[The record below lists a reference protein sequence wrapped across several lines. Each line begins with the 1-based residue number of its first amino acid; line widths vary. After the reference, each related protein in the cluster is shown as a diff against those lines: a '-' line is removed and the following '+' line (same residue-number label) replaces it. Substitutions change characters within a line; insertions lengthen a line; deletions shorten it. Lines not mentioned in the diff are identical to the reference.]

1 MTFVLSDLS
10 FEGVSKIV
18 NPVLVALGLQTSE
31 PSSPPDGAL
40 WAESFLPA
48 IKTRIAGKS
57 KDLFADIGSA
67 FIWKAIP
74 GSVNI
79 YAIGLR
85 GPTQVGTATIAVM
98 STANK
103 HQMTP
108 RLDYLVTTASTSAVA
123 GYRGTLGQVTV
134 GGPAADEGGFRFGQ
148 VWGPA
153 TGVATTTHRCFMGL
167 TNNIGAPTDVQPS
180 TVVNCCGMGWDAAD
194 ANIQMIFNDGS
205 GTATKVDLGSSFPVP
220 TVDRTSLYKL
230 EMFSPKGTTQ
240 AVYWRVT
247 DLVSGAVATGVQT
260 TDLPST
266 TTLMQPRGW
275 MSVGGTSSVIGIAL
289 VGIYIDPLI

>member
-1 MTFVLSDLS
+1 MAGLLSDLD
-10 FEGVSKIV
+10 FGGLTKVL
-18 NPVLVALGLQTSE
+18 NPVLVALGLQASE
-31 PSSPPDGAL
+31 PASLPDGAL
-40 WAESFLPA
+40 WAESFYPA
-48 IKTRIAGKS
+48 IKARIGGKS

-67 FIWKAIP
+67 MIWKAIP

-79 YAIGLR
+79 YAIGLG
-85 GPTQVGTATIAVM
+85 GPTQVATATVAVM

-108 RLDYLVTTASTSAVA
+108 RMDYLATAATNAVA
-123 GYRGTLGQVTV
+123 GYMGTLGMVTV

-153 TGVATTTHRCFMGL
+153 TGVATATHRAFMGL
-167 TNNIGAPTDVQPS
+167 TNNISAPTDVQPS
-180 TVVNCCGMGWDAAD
+180 TVINCCGMGWDAAD